1 MANAAPNK
9 IVGNGV
15 PAGMASLDQ
24 ASGVTHAIGDGQYTA
39 ITTNGTTTLNG
50 PAGQTGGVYYGAQ
63 LYALGT
69 SPVITV
75 YDVVGTNT
83 QQIMNGTGT
92 AANQNFTPLG
102 SSLGVRCKGNIV
114 VVTAG
119 TAAGSWL
126 NLWD

>member
-9 IVGNGV
+9 IVATGV
-15 PAGMASLDQ
+15 PAGVASQDQ

-39 ITTNGTTTLNG
+39 ITTNGTQTLNG
-50 PAGQTGGVYYGAQ
+50 PANQVGGVYYGAQ

-69 SPVITV
+69 APVITV

-92 AANQNFTPLG
+92 AANQVITPMG
-102 SSLGVRCKGNIV
+102 NSLGVRCKGNIV
-114 VVTAG
+114 VVTSG

>member
-1 MANAAPNK
+1 MGNQVPNK
-9 IVGNGV
+9 IIGNGV
-15 PAGMASLDQ
+15 PSAVASLDQ
-24 ASGVTHAIGDGQYTA
+24 ASGVAHAIGDGQYTA

-50 PAGQTGGVYYGAQ
+50 PANQVGGVYYGAT
-63 LYALGT
+63 LFALGT
-69 SPVITV
+69 APVITV

-92 AANQNFTPLG
+92 AANQSFTPLG
-102 SSLGVRCKGNIV
+102 TTLGVRCKGNIV
-114 VVTAG
+114 VVTTG